1 MKVALASCK
10 GGAGKTSLS
19 ACLTLALVEAGK
31 SVEIQ
36 DHDPQQ
42 ALMGWLSQL
51 AGFPIRE
58 QGKRVVAGAG
68 EPSLTIGDF
77 PPSEPHALK
86 QLVEGWDRVLIP
98 CQPSVVDVKSAVAFV
113 ALWRDRSHLRL
124 VWNAVDGSALSRPET
139 LATLGAEVGCP
150 VAKATIPRR
159 VGIKNAYHAGFKG
172 LDEASKSAVLSLAL
186 EVTS

>member
-1 MKVALASCK
+1 VKVALASCK

-42 ALMGWLSQL
+42 ALM
-51 AGFPIRE
+51 E